1 MNRHVSKRVCL
12 GLHFQTPTYIEEADD
27 DDTTLAVQP
36 IMSSLPPSS
45 PCIESVYDHSESQNS
60 VMEMPTQGKTTK
72 SSRVPCSRV
81 PCPYCNKLLKGER
94 GVKKHIDFYGCPM
107 AVGAKST
114 D

>member
-12 GLHFQTPTYIEEADD
+12 GLPFQTPSLIEEV
-27 DDTTLAVQP
+27 DDTPLAVQP
-36 IMSSLPPSS
+36 IMPSLPPSS
-45 PCIESVYDHSESQNS
+45 PCIKSVYDCSEPQNS
-60 VMEMPTQGKTTK
+60 EMKMITQGKTTK

-114 D
+114 H